1 MGANLNFCAQI
12 FDYFLNL
19 NAKNLYIPTDGF
31 RLRHTGPEVVTIT
44 GNWTE
49 SKQNGSYQK
58 IPNTWI
64 TLLLTEKIKRR
75 IRAD

>member
-1 MGANLNFCAQI
+1 MGANSNFCAQI

-19 NAKNLYIPTDGF
+19 NAKNLYIPPGGF

-44 GNWTE
+44 ENRTD

-58 IPNTWI
+58 IPNAWSI
-64 TLLLTEKIKRR
+64 RLLPETVIAELQ
-75 IRAD
+75 